1 VDAYVASLQAVHSS
15 LAAKG
20 DALDVV
26 ERKVLE
32 AQVRP
37 PRLQTTEISVALIV
51 MENTGHASLQI
62 VSATLRMRYHR
73 SPGRRRSFLLRN
85 GQHCCVIMSF
95 CL

>member
-1 VDAYVASLQAVHSS
+1 MDAYVASLQAVHSS

-37 PRLQTTEISVALIV
+37 PRLQTLEIPLLDCDEEYRTLWS
-51 MENTGHASLQI
+51 
-62 VSATLRMRYHR
+62 SAALRMRWT
-73 SPGRRRSFLLRN
+73 
-85 GQHCCVIMSF
+85 VTEV
-95 CL
+95 

>member
-37 PRLQTTEISVALIV
+37 PRPQTIEVSIQLIV
-51 MENTGHASLQI
+51 MGNAGHCGPLQPC
-62 VSATLRMRYHR
+62 VCGGPSQKSRAQAHLPLAHERSA
-73 SPGRRRSFLLRN
+73 LLRDCI
-85 GQHCCVIMSF
+85 H
-95 CL
+95 L

>member
-1 VDAYVASLQAVHSS
+1 MDAYVASLQAVHSS

-37 PRLQTTEISVALIV
+37 PRPQTVE
-51 MENTGHASLQI
+51 
-62 VSATLRMRYHR
+62 
-73 SPGRRRSFLLRN
+73 SPS
-85 GQHCCVIMSF
+85 SDSSDSSD
-95 CL
+95 